1 MRAWTYELNL
11 LLSSWWRH
19 RLYFTWCREARNHG
33 GGTNILAISL
43 WDIHLWSL
51 WDICIYSEGQK
62 YSYATLRRDVH
73 STRKFLFINERGRG
87 YSKEFLNYVILG
99 FFFSINLFLQWFL
112 EYIQIS
118 KFICYWLIHEWIF
131 FRRKIHYSS
140 L

>member
-43 WDIHLWSL
+43 YIHLWSL

-112 EYIQIS
+112 EYIQVS
-118 KFICYWLIHEWIF
+118 KFICYWLIHERIF
-131 FRRKIHYSS
+131 LIHYSS